1 MPIPALH
8 DKRAIKDAFFLERQC
23 HRLSHFCG
31 TKNKTTGLRSTSEGI
46 SEEGAQETE
55 QGEDV
60 RVHRQQCCRYKQVDE
75 GGQKEGKKYLFTMT
89 KAASGK
95 QTARKAALMF

>member
-23 HRLSHFCG
+23 HRLSLFRG
-31 TKNKTTGLRSTSEGI
+31 TKNKPTGLKSTWEDIFEG
-46 SEEGAQETE
+46 GAQETE

-60 RVHRQQCCRYKQVDE
+60 RVHRQQCFRSRQVGE
-75 GGQKEGKKYLFTMT
+75 GGQKEGKKHLFTIT